1 MYIILCICVTI
12 FQDAL
17 IVCFA
22 SVDEAKTCGIMNQT
36 IKVGK
41 SLCNTIY
48 NTIKEKSPKDLILT
62 IEKNISDHLRKN
74 QDFLIETKLV
84 VHERYII
91 IFIILFFNLLIF
103 FLYYLHFK
111 SDDEKDNNN
120 ECNEIHS
127 NFIQKQLDLKLKL
140 SNTLNEK
147 EDNFKHFQ
155 EKVILVQNEII
166 GQYKVIY
173 YI

>member
-103 FLYYLHFK
+103 FYIICILKVMMKRTIIMNVMKYIQILFK
-111 SDDEKDNNN
+111 NN
-120 ECNEIHS
+120 
-127 NFIQKQLDLKLKL
+127 
-140 SNTLNEK
+140 
-147 EDNFKHFQ
+147 
-155 EKVILVQNEII
+155 
-166 GQYKVIY
+166 
-173 YI
+173 